1 MNLARRFVRAL
12 SYFTS
17 IPVPSAP
24 TSPDPGDL
32 AMLPLV
38 GALVGLASGAGA
50 FAASRALS
58 PRVGAALAFGLP
70 IALTGALHLDGFLD
84 ICDAAFAPVDLEKRR
99 EILKDPRH
107 GSFAFAGG
115 ALVAVTNYA
124 ALREIDPRDWPL
136 ALALAQSVARYAA
149 LVVARV
155 APRTADAGTAARAF
169 AEPSDDRFLLL
180 EGALLFA
187 CAYGYGG
194 SRLAASTIGVTAV
207 MVPIA
212 RTLAARFGGAMSGD
226 GYGFIITVA
235 ESTFL
240 CLCA

>member
-1 MNLARRFVRAL
+1 
-12 SYFTS
+12 
-17 IPVPSAP
+17 
-24 TSPDPGDL
+24 
-32 AMLPLV
+32 MLPLI
-38 GALVGLASGAGA
+38 GAFVGLVSGGSA

-58 PRVGAALAFGLP
+58 PRMGAAFAFGLP
-70 IALTGALHLDGFLD
+70 IALTGALHLDGLLD

-115 ALVAVTNYA
+115 AIVAVTNYA

-136 ALALAQSVARYAA
+136 ALALAESVARYAA

-155 APRTADAGTAARAF
+155 APRTADSGTAARAF
-169 AEPSDDRFLLL
+169 AQPGDDRFLWV

-194 SRLAASTIGVTAV
+194 PQLAASTVGIVAATI
-207 MVPIA
+207 PIA
-212 RTLAARFGGAMSGD
+212 RTLAARLGGAMSGD
-226 GYGFIITVA
+226 GYGFIITLA
-235 ESTFL
+235 ESTML
-240 CLCA
+240 SLCA